1 MRRQAPGLAE
11 GKAPSV
17 DAGQAQEP
25 TVLVVAA
32 LDPSGGAGL
41 LADADAIRA
50 AGARPLLCAAAFTV
64 QTTRAARGFYPVPGD
79 AVRDQVVALAE
90 EERIDAVK
98 LGMLGTPEVAG
109 VLGELAA
116 SGPLAKVPWVV
127 DPVLR
132 ASSGAELMEG
142 GAGGYE
148 PLLRRGAVL
157 TPNLAEA
164 GALLG
169 RIPPST
175 QEEMREAALALLAL
189 GAGAVL
195 LKGGHLEDAAW
206 DLLVGANVGAS
217 VGASGERGFAGERIP
232 GDRRGTGC
240 RLASFLAG
248 RLAAGETLEH
258 AVGQAKEA
266 VAHYLREGKLPSP
279 PPRA

>member
-1 MRRQAPGLAE
+1 MAE

-17 DAGQAQEP
+17 AAGQAQEP

-109 VLGELAA
+109 VLGALAA

-132 ASSGAELMEG
+132 ASSGAELIEG

-169 RIPPST
+169 RIPPTT

-206 DLLVGANVGAS
+206 DLLVGGGVG
-217 VGASGERGFAGERIP
+217 VGGERGFAGERIP